1 MEVFQVFDRPAPQS
15 FYSVAGRLL
24 FIESNDRELRKLI
37 VELFAGWQ
45 LTPVPV
51 PHRSPDIRI
60 NFLCGEMPQVISG
73 DLNHF
78 EVAEGGKCYT
88 DGAGFYL
95 VLGKTLVHLQHG
107 NPLTVD
113 VSFSELP
120 RAGDPALARAA

>member
-1 MEVFQVFDRPAPQS
+1 MEVIQVSDRPAFQA

-24 FIESNDRELRKLI
+24 FVESLDLQLRKLI

-60 NFLCGEMPQVISG
+60 NFFCGETLRQVPR

-78 EVAEGGKCYT
+78 EIAAGGRCYT
-88 DGAGFYL
+88 DGIGPICASRRCTGPPP
-95 VLGKTLVHLQHG
+95 T
-107 NPLTVD
+107 
-113 VSFSELP
+113 
-120 RAGDPALARAA
+120 R